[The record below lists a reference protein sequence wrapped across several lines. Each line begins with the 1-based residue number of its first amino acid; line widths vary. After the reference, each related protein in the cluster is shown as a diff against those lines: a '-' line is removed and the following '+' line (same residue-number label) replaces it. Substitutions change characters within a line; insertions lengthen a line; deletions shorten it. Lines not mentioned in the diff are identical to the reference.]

1 MAAKKKSLPEH
12 STTNPELVTLAKTAL
27 ELRNKISLLEADLA
41 TAKKDLGDKAKE
53 LRATEEAGGN
63 YVGLIRIADGEQ
75 SPCQVQF
82 KIMNGSLAIT
92 DKAKLDDFLG
102 AASGLLFAK
111 DSAVD
116 EIIDPAALIAWLVA
130 KGIDPWTVLEL
141 KVKKDMD
148 AIVLECP
155 SLTKVEAMMP
165 REGFLATCNEFVHT
179 FSENAKTFL
188 KNYLVKVLSVAVDL
202 GKK

>member
-1 MAAKKKSLPEH
+1 MAAKKKLPEH
-12 STTNPELVTLAKTAL
+12 STTNPELVALAKTASD
-27 ELRNKISLLEADLA
+27 LRNQISLLEAQLA
-41 TAKKDLGDKAKE
+41 EAKKSLGDKAKDV
-53 LRATEEAGGN
+53 RATEESSGN
-63 YVGLIRIADGEQ
+63 YVGLIRIVDGEQ

-82 KIMNGSLAIT
+82 KILNGSLAIT
-92 DKAKLDDFLG
+92 DKAKIDEFLG
-102 AASGLLFAK
+102 SASSLLFAK
-111 DSAVD
+111 DAVVD
-116 EIIDPAALIAWLVA
+116 EIIDPAALIAWLIA

-155 SLTKVEAMMP
+155 HLTKVEAMMP

-179 FSENAKTFL
+179 FSAQAKEFL
-188 KNYLVKVLSVAVDL
+188 KNYLAKVLSVAVDL

>member
-1 MAAKKKSLPEH
+1 MAAKKKALPDY
-12 STTNPELVTLAKTAL
+12 STSDAALVALAKSAL
-27 ELRNKISLLEADLA
+27 ETRNKISLLEAELA
-41 TAKKDLGDKAKE
+41 TAKKDLGDKAKL
-53 LRATEEAGGN
+53 LRESKETEGN
-63 YVGLIRIADGEQ
+63 YIGLIRIVEGEQ

-82 KIMNGSLAIT
+82 KILNGSLAIT
-92 DKAKLDDFLG
+92 DKAMLDEFLG
-102 AASGLLFAK
+102 TASGLLFAK

-116 EIIDPAALIAWLVA
+116 EIIDPAQVIAWLVA

-155 SLTKVEAMMP
+155 HLTKVEAMMP
-165 REGFLATCNEFVHT
+165 REGFLATCNEYVHT
-179 FSENAKTFL
+179 FSANAKEFL
-188 KNYLVKVLSVAVDL
+188 KKYLVKVLSVAVDL